1 MRCAW
6 GSIGRVMDFLIWPVT
21 PEPYPPLPFFL
32 VPKDCSQRELSNGLF
47 SSGLG
52 GSQS

>member
-1 MRCAW
+1 
-6 GSIGRVMDFLIWPVT
+6 MDFLNLACNSGTI
-21 PEPYPPLPFFL
+21 PPFAFFL